1 MSADGQQN
9 DLSFSISCRYCDAG
23 CGLTANEVIVECWME
38 IEFFPG
44 GIAEN
49 FLGVCPDCL
58 REMLK
63 EANERTDAL
72 HDLPVIAGTVAR
84 SMSMAKKSDATR
96 PVHEVRLGRIKAA
109 IWANATENGTRH
121 NVTIARLYKDGD
133 EWKDSTSFG
142 REDLPLVSKV
152 ADMAHTWVYEN
163 GSQGSGS
170 ES

>member
-1 MSADGQQN
+1 MSVDDNQQG
-9 DLSFSISCRYCDAG
+9 LSFSISCRYCDAG
-23 CGLTANEVIVECWME
+23 CGLTANEAIGECWME
-38 IEFFPG
+38 IEFFPE

-49 FLGVCPDCL
+49 FLGICPDCL
-58 REMLK
+58 LEMLR
-63 EANERTDAL
+63 EANECTDAV
-72 HDLPVIAGTVAR
+72 HDQSVIADTEALDT
-84 SMSMAKKSDATR
+84 SMAKKSDATR
-96 PVHEVRLGRIKAA
+96 PVHEVRLGKIKAA
-109 IWANATENGTRH
+109 VWANTTEKGIRH

-142 REDLPLVSKV
+142 REDLPLVAKV

>member
-1 MSADGQQN
+1 MSADNVQN
-9 DLSFSISCRYCDAG
+9 DLPFSISCRYCDAG
-23 CGLTANEVIVECWME
+23 SGLTADDAVAECWME
-38 IEFFPG
+38 IEFFPD

-49 FLGVCPDCL
+49 FLGVCPECL
-58 REMLK
+58 RKMLK
-63 EANERTDAL
+63 EANQRRDASNEL
-72 HDLPVIAGTVAR
+72 SATADAEAR
-84 SMSMAKKSDATR
+84 DTSMAKKSDATR

-109 IWANATENGTRH
+109 IWANTTEKGTRH
-121 NVTIARLYKDGD
+121 NVTITRLYKDGD

-142 REDLPLVSKV
+142 REDLPLVAKV